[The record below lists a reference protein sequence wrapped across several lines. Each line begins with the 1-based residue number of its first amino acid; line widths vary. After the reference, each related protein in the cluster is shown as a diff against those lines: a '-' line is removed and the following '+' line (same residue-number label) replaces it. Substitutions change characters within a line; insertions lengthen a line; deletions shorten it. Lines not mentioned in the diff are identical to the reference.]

1 MVIWKSSVLAVFIL
15 TYINLEVPWN
25 IRYGAHADS
34 MPAKVK
40 PFWCAAMCTTC
51 WNVNKRRAFESSS
64 KLQLWRFFLQES
76 VVWFYP
82 PPHACTYTHAHTHTY
97 THNCIFAPQ
106 FVVTN
111 SFSGLLK
118 VLLFCFFKEG
128 AGQIWNVIYRDRTL
142 AFLIVSNKKPHC
154 SWQWHLLGTQYLL
167 PLYSFVCYTMFQKL
181 VTFLDLGCVSLHR
194 FPVWKQDTD
203 ETRVSTRLRN
213 HNILSIVNFCLESK
227 RVL

>member
-34 MPAKVK
+34 MPATVK

-76 VVWFYP
+76 VFWFYP
-82 PPHACTYTHAHTHTY
+82 PPHACTYTHIHTQLY
-97 THNCIFAPQ
+97 FCPQ

-118 VLLFCFFKEG
+118 VLLFWFFKEG
-128 AGQIWNVIYRDRTL
+128 GGQRWNVIYRDRTL
-142 AFLIVSNKKPHC
+142 AFLIVANPTAADSGIYLELNTYFLYTLLSATRC
-154 SWQWHLLGTQYLL
+154 SKNL
-167 PLYSFVCYTMFQKL
+167 S
-181 VTFLDLGCVSLHR
+181 R
-194 FPVWKQDTD
+194 F
-203 ETRVSTRLRN
+203 
-213 HNILSIVNFCLESK
+213 
-227 RVL
+227 